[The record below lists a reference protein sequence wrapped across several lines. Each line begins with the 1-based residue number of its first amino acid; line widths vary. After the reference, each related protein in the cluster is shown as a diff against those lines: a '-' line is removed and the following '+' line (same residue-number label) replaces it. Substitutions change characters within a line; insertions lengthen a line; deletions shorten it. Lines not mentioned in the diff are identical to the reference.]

1 MLRKDIQLTLR
12 PTRLNPVTSLEFY
25 KLHQHFI
32 STPEL
37 MLISRETVVSRLP
50 KFMQTLDDI
59 IYRELEKIAK
69 RRGITIQE
77 LIRAV
82 IVPEWIN
89 GHNSIQIKDPSP
101 AKLNSWR

>member
-1 MLRKDIQLTLR
+1 VLRKDIQLTLR

-89 GHNSIQIKDPSP
+89 GHNSIEIKDPSS

>member
-1 MLRKDIQLTLR
+1 M
-12 PTRLNPVTSLEFY
+12 V
-25 KLHQHFI
+25 
-32 STPEL
+32 ST
-37 MLISRETVVSRLP
+37 LP

-89 GHNSIQIKDPSP
+89 RLNGVEGNDPTTS
-101 AKLNSWR
+101 KLNNWR

>member
-1 MLRKDIQLTLR
+1 M
-12 PTRLNPVTSLEFY
+12 EFY

-32 STPEL
+32 STLEL
-37 MLISRETVVSRLP
+37 TLISRETVVSRLP
-50 KFMQTLDDI
+50 KFMQTLDDL

-89 GHNSIQIKDPSP
+89 GLNGIQGKDSS
-101 AKLNSWR
+101 ASKLNNWR

>member
-1 MLRKDIQLTLR
+1 M
-12 PTRLNPVTSLEFY
+12 
-25 KLHQHFI
+25 
-32 STPEL
+32 
-37 MLISRETVVSRLP
+37 ISREIVVSRLP
-50 KFMQTLDDI
+50 KFMQTLDDL

-89 GHNSIQIKDPSP
+89 GLNGVEGKDS
-101 AKLNSWR
+101 ASNKLNNWR

>member
-1 MLRKDIQLTLR
+1 
-12 PTRLNPVTSLEFY
+12 
-25 KLHQHFI
+25 
-32 STPEL
+32 
-37 MLISRETVVSRLP
+37 
-50 KFMQTLDDI
+50 MQTLDDL

-89 GHNSIQIKDPSP
+89 ELNGVAAKDSTPS
-101 AKLNSWR
+101 KLNNWR

>member
-1 MLRKDIQLTLR
+1 M
-12 PTRLNPVTSLEFY
+12 
-25 KLHQHFI
+25 
-32 STPEL
+32 
-37 MLISRETVVSRLP
+37 VSILP
-50 KFMQTLDDI
+50 KFMQTLDDT

-89 GHNSIQIKDPSP
+89 GLNGIEGKDSNSN
-101 AKLNSWR
+101 KLNNWR

>member
-1 MLRKDIQLTLR
+1 
-12 PTRLNPVTSLEFY
+12 
-25 KLHQHFI
+25 
-32 STPEL
+32 
-37 MLISRETVVSRLP
+37 VVSRLP
-50 KFMQTLDDI
+50 KFMQTLDDM

-89 GHNSIQIKDPSP
+89 GHNGAEIKDSS
-101 AKLNSWR
+101 AAGKLNNWR

>member
-1 MLRKDIQLTLR
+1 
-12 PTRLNPVTSLEFY
+12 
-25 KLHQHFI
+25 
-32 STPEL
+32 
-37 MLISRETVVSRLP
+37 
-50 KFMQTLDDI
+50 MQTLDDL

-89 GHNSIQIKDPSP
+89 GLNGVEGKYSSTS
-101 AKLNSWR
+101 KLNNWR

>member
-1 MLRKDIQLTLR
+1 M
-12 PTRLNPVTSLEFY
+12 
-25 KLHQHFI
+25 
-32 STPEL
+32 
-37 MLISRETVVSRLP
+37 VSSLP
-50 KFMQTLDDI
+50 KFMQTLDDL

-89 GHNSIQIKDPSP
+89 GLNGIQGKDS
-101 AKLNSWR
+101 ASNKANNWR

>member
-1 MLRKDIQLTLR
+1 M
-12 PTRLNPVTSLEFY
+12 EFY

-32 STPEL
+32 STLEL
-37 MLISRETVVSRLP
+37 TLISPETVVFRLT
-50 KFMQTLDDI
+50 KFMQTLDDL

-89 GHNSIQIKDPSP
+89 GLNGVQGKDSPSN
-101 AKLNSWR
+101 KSNNWR

>member
-1 MLRKDIQLTLR
+1 
-12 PTRLNPVTSLEFY
+12 
-25 KLHQHFI
+25 
-32 STPEL
+32 
-37 MLISRETVVSRLP
+37 VVSILP
-50 KFMQTLDDI
+50 KFMQTLDDM

-89 GHNSIQIKDPSP
+89 GLNGVHGKDAATSKLHN
-101 AKLNSWR
+101 WR

>member
-1 MLRKDIQLTLR
+1 
-12 PTRLNPVTSLEFY
+12 
-25 KLHQHFI
+25 
-32 STPEL
+32 
-37 MLISRETVVSRLP
+37 
-50 KFMQTLDDI
+50 MQTLDDL

-89 GHNSIQIKDPSP
+89 E
-101 AKLNSWR
+101 LNGVETKETGSSKMNNWR